1 MKPLLRLLPAVV
13 LGATLLAS
21 CDTMNNSRSET
32 GGDPS
37 LAREAE
43 NWKVKRITP
52 EELLKGA
59 VWAGDSLT
67 HAAERELKE
76 EGLPVDSFRLK
87 RLPRTAGVANTLG
100 ATVAVV
106 PMARPGIGVR
116 VSRPTPETFSY
127 VRPAS
132 NGKVWRAYFTRKG
145 VAEFYTQRM
154 RPLTR
159 AEKRTGTTKID
170 E

>member
-1 MKPLLRLLPAVV
+1 MRFSLRLGSLLLVV
-13 LGATLLAS
+13 LATMTSACES
-21 CDTMNNSRSET
+21 INSNRNESA
-32 GGDPS
+32 GDPS

-43 NWKVKRITP
+43 NWKVKRISP

-59 VWAGDSLT
+59 IWAGDSLT
-67 HAAERELKE
+67 HAAERELRE

-87 RLPRTAGVANTLG
+87 RLPGTAGVATILG

-106 PMARPGIGVR
+106 PMSRPGTGVR

-127 VRPAS
+127 VRPAGA
-132 NGKVWRAYFTRKG
+132 GKVWRAYFTRKG
-145 VAEFYTQRM
+145 VAEFYTQRT

-159 AEKRTGTTKID
+159 AEKRST

>member
-1 MKPLLRLLPAVV
+1 MNHSFRLVPALLLLV
-13 LGATLLAS
+13 LSAATG
-21 CDTMNNSRSET
+21 CDTMNNTRNET

-43 NWKVKRITP
+43 NWKVKHISP

-67 HAAERELKE
+67 HAAERELKD

-87 RLPRTAGVANTLG
+87 RLPVTASVASDLG

-106 PMARPGIGVR
+106 PMSRSGNGVR
-116 VSRPTPETFSY
+116 VSRPTAETFSY
-127 VRPAS
+127 VRPAGS
-132 NGKVWRAYFTRKG
+132 GKVWRVYFTRKG
-145 VAEFYTQRM
+145 VAEYYTQRT

-159 AEKRTGTTKID
+159 AEKRGTSN
-170 E
+170 

>member
-1 MKPLLRLLPAVV
+1 MKSSRWCALPA
-13 LGATLLAS
+13 LLVMLVFTTG
-21 CDTMNNSRSET
+21 CETMNNNRSEAD
-32 GGDPS
+32 GDPS

-43 NWKVKRITP
+43 NWKVKRIAP

-67 HAAERELKE
+67 RAAERELKE
-76 EGLPVDSFRLK
+76 EGLPLDSFRLK
-87 RLPRTAGVANTLG
+87 RLPITAGLATTLG

-106 PMARPGIGVR
+106 PMSRAGAGVR

-127 VRPAS
+127 VRPAGP
-132 NGKVWRAYFTRKG
+132 GKVWRAYFTRKG
-145 VAEFYTQRM
+145 IAEFYTQRT

-159 AEKRTGTTKID
+159 AEKRAAN
-170 E
+170 

>member
-1 MKPLLRLLPAVV
+1 MNYPFRPAAVLLLTLALAVS
-13 LGATLLAS
+13 ACES
-21 CDTMNNSRSET
+21 INNNRSEP

-43 NWKVKRITP
+43 NWKVKRISP
-52 EELLKGA
+52 EELMKGA
-59 VWAGDSLT
+59 IWAGDSLT

-76 EGLPVDSFRLK
+76 EGLPIDSFRLK
-87 RLPRTAGVANTLG
+87 RLPITAGIATNLG

-106 PMARPGIGVR
+106 PMSRPGAGVR

-127 VRPAS
+127 VRPAGT
-132 NGKVWRAYFTRKG
+132 GKVWRAYFTRKG
-145 VAEFYTQRM
+145 VAELYTQRT

-159 AEKRTGTTKID
+159 AEKRAV

>member
-1 MKPLLRLLPAVV
+1 
-13 LGATLLAS
+13 
-21 CDTMNNSRSET
+21 MNSTRTES

-43 NWKVKRITP
+43 HWKVKRITP

-59 VWAGDSLT
+59 TWAGDSLT
-67 HAAERELKE
+67 RCAEHELKE
-76 EGLPVDSFRLK
+76 EDLPIDSFRLK
-87 RLPRTAGVANTLG
+87 RLPRTASVAATLG

-106 PMARPGIGVR
+106 PMSRAGAGVR

-127 VRPAS
+127 VRPAGS
-132 NGKVWRAYFTRKG
+132 GKVWRAYFTRKG
-145 VAEFYTQRM
+145 VAEFYTQRT

-159 AEKRTGTTKID
+159 AEKRAA

>member
-1 MKPLLRLLPAVV
+1 MSYLLRPASALLLV
-13 LGATLLAS
+13 LALVAS
-21 CDTMNNSRSET
+21 ACESMNSSNRTET
-32 GGDPS
+32 GGDAA

-43 NWKVKRITP
+43 NWKVKRISP

-67 HAAERELKE
+67 HAAERELRE
-76 EGLPVDSFRLK
+76 EGLPIDSFRLK
-87 RLPRTAGVANTLG
+87 RLPITAGVASTLG

-106 PMARPGIGVR
+106 PMSRAGGGVR
-116 VSRPTPETFSY
+116 VSRPTAETFSY
-127 VRPAS
+127 VRPAGA
-132 NGKVWRAYFTRKG
+132 GKVWRAYFTRKG
-145 VAEFYTQRM
+145 VAEFYTQRT

-159 AEKRTGTTKID
+159 AEKRAA

>member
-1 MKPLLRLLPAVV
+1 MKYLFRSAPALLILV
-13 LGATLLAS
+13 LSAATG
-21 CDTMNNSRSET
+21 CDTMNNSRNET

-43 NWKVKRITP
+43 NWKVKRISP

-59 VWAGDSLT
+59 IWAGDSLT
-67 HAAERELKE
+67 HAAERELKD

-87 RLPRTAGVANTLG
+87 RLPATAGVATTLG

-106 PMARPGIGVR
+106 PMSRPGNGVR

-127 VRPAS
+127 VRPAGP
-132 NGKVWRAYFTRKG
+132 GKVWRVYFTRKG
-145 VAEFYTQRM
+145 VAEFYTQRT

-159 AEKRTGTTKID
+159 AEKRSAAD
-170 E
+170 

>member
-1 MKPLLRLLPAVV
+1 
-13 LGATLLAS
+13 
-21 CDTMNNSRSET
+21 MNSNRTES
-32 GGDPS
+32 GGDAS

-43 NWKVKRITP
+43 NWKVKRISP

-59 VWAGDSLT
+59 IWAGDSLT
-67 HAAERELKE
+67 HAAERELQE
-76 EGLPVDSFRLK
+76 EGLPIDSFRLK
-87 RLPRTAGVANTLG
+87 RLPLTAGVATTLG

-106 PMARPGIGVR
+106 PMSRSGTGVR

-127 VRPAS
+127 VRPAGP
-132 NGKVWRAYFTRKG
+132 GKVWRAYFTRKG
-145 VAEFYTQRM
+145 VAEFYTQRT

-159 AEKRTGTTKID
+159 AEKRSAA

>member
-1 MKPLLRLLPAVV
+1 MNRALRNLPVLAVSLLL
-13 LGATLLAS
+13 LLAS
-21 CDTMNNSRSET
+21 ACETMNSSRKDED

-67 HAAERELKE
+67 HSAERELRE
-76 EGLPVDSFRLK
+76 ENLPIDSFRLK
-87 RLPRTAGVANTLG
+87 RLPLTAGVATSLG

-106 PMARPGIGVR
+106 PMARPGVGVR

-127 VRPAS
+127 VRPAT

-145 VAEFYTQRM
+145 VAEFYTQRT

-159 AEKRTGTTKID
+159 AEKRANQ
-170 E
+170 

>member
-1 MKPLLRLLPAVV
+1 
-13 LGATLLAS
+13 
-21 CDTMNNSRSET
+21 MNSNRNEP
-32 GGDPS
+32 GGDAS

-43 NWKVKRITP
+43 NWKVKHITP

-59 VWAGDSLT
+59 IWAGDSLT

-76 EGLPVDSFRLK
+76 EGLPIDSFRLK
-87 RLPRTAGVANTLG
+87 RLPLTAGVASSLG

-106 PMARPGIGVR
+106 PMPRANTGVR

-127 VRPAS
+127 VRSAGA
-132 NGKVWRAYFTRKG
+132 GKVWRAYFTRKG

-159 AEKRTGTTKID
+159 AEKRAAD
-170 E
+170 